1 MWPIATYVDQNLVKV
16 AGKRCTRS
24 SPPSPT
30 PTLACCYAAGWAL
43 VVTLWLLP
51 KWWGQ
56 AIYENRAA
64 PRFLGHRR
72 GGGGSS
78 QMMMMQRAIVPISR
92 WAALPVVLFLSLF
105 FKVSNMDWTLAIQMS
120 FLLFDRFIAQ
130 GSWAIIILPARHTDT
145 HTIIQCIKFV
155 LQLSKVA
162 FKRNSG
168 FTWACCILTKMIY
181 NFISHSLI

>member
-72 GGGGSS
+72 RGGGSS

-105 FKVSNMDWTLAIQMS
+105 LRFPIWTGLWQFKC
-120 FLLFDRFIAQ
+120 LFYYSIDSLRKAPSDHHPTCATHWHTYNHTMYKICTATKQ
-130 GSWAIIILPARHTDT
+130 GS
-145 HTIIQCIKFV
+145 V
-155 LQLSKVA
+155 
-162 FKRNSG
+162 
-168 FTWACCILTKMIY
+168 
-181 NFISHSLI
+181 